1 MEHKQLGDSGV
12 LVPEIGLGVAAYK
25 GGPAPLRKGVSL
37 GAVLIDTAESYR
49 TEDAVGDAI
58 RGIRDEVFIATKVSA
73 SHFRYDDV
81 IDAADNSLRRLGTD
95 RIDLYQLH
103 THSSE
108 IPIEETMRAMDAL
121 VEEGKVRF
129 IGVSNFSV
137 AQIREAQAA
146 ATNKIVSNQVR
157 YSLVYRTIEDELLPY
172 CQEHDVTIIAYSPLA
187 IGMEKLRA
195 GLNEGALA
203 DVARD
208 VGKTEAQ
215 VALNWCTSKTNV
227 IAIPKSD
234 SVERTEENCLASGWR
249 LTSKQIAALEHATSG
264 P

>member
-58 RGIRDEVFIATKVSA
+58 RGIRDQVFIATKVSS

-81 IDAADNSLRRLGTD
+81 IDAADKSLRRLGTD

-103 THSSE
+103 SPSPD
-108 IPIEETMRAMDAL
+108 IPIEETMGAMDRL
-121 VEEGKVRF
+121 VEDGKVRF

-137 AQIREAQAA
+137 AQMREAQAA
-146 ATNKIVSNQVR
+146 MTNKIVSNQVR
-157 YSLVYRTIEDELLPY
+157 YSLVDRTIEEELLPY
-172 CQEHDVTIIAYSPLA
+172 CQEHNVTIIAYSPLA
-187 IGMEKLRA
+187 IGIEKLRA
-195 GLNEGALA
+195 GLSEGALTE
-203 DVARD
+203 VARD
-208 VGKTEAQ
+208 AGKTEAQ
-215 VALNWCTSKTNV
+215 VALNWCTSKGNV

-234 SVERTEENCLASGWR
+234 SVDRTEENCMASGWR
-249 LTSKQIAALEHATSG
+249 LSSEQLEVLEHASS
-264 P
+264 

>member
-1 MEHKQLGDSGV
+1 MEHKQLGDSDF
-12 LVPEIGLGVAAYK
+12 LVPEIGLGVAAYR

-37 GAVLIDTAESYR
+37 GAVLIDTAESYG
-49 TEDAVGDAI
+49 TEGAVGEAI
-58 RGIRDEVFIATKVSA
+58 KGIRDEVFLATKVSPA
-73 SHFRYDDV
+73 HFRYDDV
-81 IDAADNSLRRLGTD
+81 IDAADASLRRLGTD

-103 THSSE
+103 SHSSDV
-108 IPIEETMRAMDAL
+108 PIAETMGAMDRL
-121 VEEGKVRF
+121 VEQGKVRF

-137 AQIREAQAA
+137 AQMKEAQAA

-157 YSLVYRTIEDELLPY
+157 YSLVQRTIEEELLPY

-187 IGMEKLRA
+187 IGLEKLRA
-195 GLNEGALA
+195 GLMGGALA

-208 VGKTEAQ
+208 AGKTEAQ
-215 VALNWCTSKTNV
+215 VALNWCTSKGNV

-234 SVERTEENCLASGWR
+234 SVVRTEENCMASGWR
-249 LTSKQIAALEHATSG
+249 LTSEQIQVLEHASSG